1 MKQCLDCKNKGM
13 ALPLVLLAIV
23 ILLITGG
30 ALLTLGVQSRINS
43 TRDARQITARCAA
56 DSGLTKALWDINQKL
71 KVKPFDISS
80 LSQTTTQS
88 LPNCDAVFS
97 YSINSDHGSGYTVTS
112 VGSCGS
118 FTAKVYAVV
127 GLQGLFNMAILA
139 KERLLLSPN
148 TLVNGYNSADL
159 FDTEFDVDIGT
170 TSILKDQILLGSG
183 TVIDGDVF
191 VGVGGNPE
199 TVIGAGGTITGQK
212 YAMTLEPYLPVINP
226 PSLTAKETD
235 LSAKGATV
243 ILNPAESGTYTKI
256 DLSNGG
262 GNPGILEIQGGNVVL
277 HITGNIDMGN
287 SCEIIVRPGSSLT
300 LYVDGDIYTDNSAG
314 INNQA
319 GNVKDFKLYGNS
331 TSQQIF
337 SLKAKSSVFG
347 TVYAPNADITLYP
360 NLEIYGAIVGKN
372 VTSKSGSAFYY
383 DKAVRNVTADDK
395 GVRFVVQRWHED
407 SQ

>member
-1 MKQCLDCKNKGM
+1 MKQYLDYKDRGS
-13 ALPLVLLAIV
+13 ALLLFLLAIV

-43 TRDARQITARCAA
+43 TRDAQQITARCAA
-56 DSGLTKALWDINQKL
+56 DSGLAKALWDINQKL

-80 LSQTTTQS
+80 LSQTTIQS
-88 LPNCDAVFS
+88 LPNCDSVFS
-97 YSINSDHGSGYTVTS
+97 YSITSDYGSSYTVTS

-118 FTAKVYAVV
+118 ITAKVYAVV

-139 KERLLLSPN
+139 KERLSHSPN
-148 TLVNGYNSADL
+148 TSVDGYNSADPL
-159 FDTEFDVDIGT
+159 DTEFDVDIGT
-170 TSILKDQILLGSG
+170 TSILNDQIILGSG
-183 TVIDGDVF
+183 TVINGDVF
-191 VGVGGNPE
+191 VGVGGNPK
-199 TVIGAGGTITGQK
+199 TVIGAGGTVTGQK

-226 PSLTAKETD
+226 PSLTAQGTD
-235 LSAKGATV
+235 LSAKGTTV

-256 DLSNGG
+256 DLSNGER
-262 GNPGILEIQGGNVVL
+262 NPGILEIQGGNVVL

-300 LYVDGDIYTDNSAG
+300 LYVDGDIYTDNSSG

-319 GNVKDFKLYGNS
+319 GNVDDFTLYGNS
-331 TSQQIF
+331 TSSQIF
-337 SLKAKSSVFG
+337 SLKAKSMVFG

-360 NLEIYGAIVGKN
+360 NLEMYGAIVGKN
-372 VTSKSGSAFYY
+372 VAFKSGSAFYY
-383 DKAVRNVTADDK
+383 DEAVRNVTADDE

-407 SQ
+407 NQ